1 MEVHAKGLP
10 QVPQVLG
17 NVFQQYLLQSHPGD
31 RGEADRPVAPR
42 LSPPALLEAAAAHS
56 ATFLV

>member
-1 MEVHAKGLP
+1 MEVYAEGLS

-42 LSPPALLEAAAAHS
+42 LSPPALEAAAAHS